1 MTVETKVG
9 WVGPPAHP
17 TVSPIK
23 VWAPSWWARKRS
35 TVEAWGFMTPA
46 TVLVAV
52 FFLIPT
58 LLITYIS
65 FLDIEGSDFVDNP
78 SVWLPFN
85 IPLAGLLAH
94 ISGGIW
100 MGLSYKKLVHE
111 HTRMPLS
118 ILGWMGG
125 HCSGVLRL
133 RRSGLRNRSGTVL
146 SGRLC

>member
-35 TVEAWGFMTPA
+35 TVEAWRFMTPA

-65 FLDIEGSDFVDNP
+65 FLNIEGSNFVDNP
-78 SVWLPFN
+78 SAWLPSN
-85 IPLAGLLAH
+85 IPLAGLVAH
-94 ISGGIW
+94 LSAGLW

-111 HTRMPLS
+111 HTRMSLS
-118 ILGWMGG
+118 ILGWVTI
-125 HCSGVLRL
+125 VLAYYYAFAAP
-133 RRSGLRNRSGTVL
+133 GLVIGAYQVIC
-146 SGRLC
+146 LC